1 MKGMNDGI
9 GPRKKRQYY
18 RLREIIR
25 VLKGRGAD
33 ANNMKAIY
41 EGRLEPGF
49 REKIMVSVAYEN
61 LAAH

>member
-1 MKGMNDGI
+1 MKGMNDGF

-25 VLKGRGAD
+25 ALKGRGAE
-33 ANNMKAIY
+33 AKAMKAIY

-61 LAAH
+61 LAPH

>member
-9 GPRKKRQYY
+9 GARKKRQYY

-25 VLKGRGAD
+25 ALKGRGAD
-33 ANNMKAIY
+33 AKAMKAIY

-49 REKIMVSVAYEN
+49 RERIMVSVAYEN
-61 LAAH
+61 LAPH